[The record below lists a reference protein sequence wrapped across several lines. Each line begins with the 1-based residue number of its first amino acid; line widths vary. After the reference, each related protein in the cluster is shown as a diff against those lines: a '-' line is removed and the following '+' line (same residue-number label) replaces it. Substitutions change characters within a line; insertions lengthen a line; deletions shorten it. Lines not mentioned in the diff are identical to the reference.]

1 MRFAIA
7 ATVAIGLAV
16 PVAAD
21 EVIVGDRELVINS
34 PYCGS

>member
-1 MRFAIA
+1 MRILLAVVVLNA
-7 ATVAIGLAV
+7 ATCST
-16 PVAAD
+16 AD